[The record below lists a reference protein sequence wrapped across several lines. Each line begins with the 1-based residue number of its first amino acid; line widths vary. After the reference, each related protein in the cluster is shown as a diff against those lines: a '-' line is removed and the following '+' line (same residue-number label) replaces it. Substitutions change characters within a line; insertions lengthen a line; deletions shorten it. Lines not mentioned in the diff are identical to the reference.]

1 MIRRPPRSTR
11 TDTLFPSTTLFRSA
25 AVQAPIESHD
35 LFKRFAAVSVVVPG
49 PEVQRICTAARRH
62 DILEIGRAHVC
73 TPVTNAHLVCRLL
86 LEKNDPDHACHQL
99 STSGR
104 VTSAPV

>member
-62 DILEIGRAHVC
+62 DILVSIGISEATRASVGCLWNANLLIAADGAIQIGRAHV
-73 TPVTNAHLVCRLL
+73 
-86 LEKNDPDHACHQL
+86 
-99 STSGR
+99 
-104 VTSAPV
+104 